1 MGMQKAVWLED
12 DKIILRQSWLGS
24 LAMCPERARQDML
37 GISQSTESPSTMIGS
52 AVHHGIEMCLQSYID
67 TGEHTNR
74 DDMIAESLGYWQN
87 NAHEIVRWN
96 QKNEE
101 ECVEIIELN
110 SAVWWDEV
118 RLGIDPKAVEY
129 KFDIPLVV
137 DHKPE
142 IWLRGSIDCV
152 QHHPAPIGDWKNPG
166 RKPSDDWEKKRWSVQ
181 AAAYTF
187 AVASM
192 ADGGINEP
200 MEFEFVHLVKGKVHK
215 NLVECGPADWASLV
229 ALARSAG
236 TLITADLPVWP
247 LQMSGGHCSPKWC
260 GAWSTCRGRFAGPDP
275 FKQL

>member
-1 MGMQKAVWLED
+1 MGMQKSVWLED
-12 DKIILRQSWLGS
+12 DKIILRLSWLGS

-37 GISQSTESPSTMIGS
+37 GISQSTESTSTMIGS

-96 QKNEE
+96 HKNEE

-152 QHHPAPIGDWKNPG
+152 QHHPAPIVDWKNPG
-166 RKPSDDWEKKRWSVQ
+166 RKPHDDWEKRRWSVQ

-200 MEFEFVHLVKGKVHK
+200 MQFEFVHLVKGKVHK
-215 NLVECGPADWASLV
+215 NLVECGPAEWASLV

-247 LQMSGGHCSPKWC
+247 LQMSGWHCSPKWC

>member
-1 MGMQKAVWLED
+1 MVQKAVWLED
-12 DKIILRQSWLGS
+12 DRIILRQSWLGS

-37 GISQSTESPSTMIGS
+37 GISKSTESTSTMVGS
-52 AVHHGIEMCLQSYID
+52 AVHHGIEMCLQSFID
-67 TGEHTNR
+67 TGEHTSR
-74 DDMIAESLGYWQN
+74 DQTIADSLSYWN
-87 NAHEIVRWN
+87 DNGHEIVRWN
-96 QKNEE
+96 HKNEE
-101 ECVEIIELN
+101 ECLEIIELN

-118 RLGIDPKAVEY
+118 RSDLFPRSVEH
-129 KFDIPLVV
+129 KFEIPMVV

-142 IWLRGSIDCV
+142 IWLHGTIDLL
-152 QHHPAPIGDWKNPG
+152 QHHPAPIVDWKNPG
-166 RKPSDDWEKKRWSVQ
+166 RKPHDDWEKKRWSVQ

-192 ADGGINEP
+192 IDGGINEP
-200 MEFEFVHLVKGKVHK
+200 MQFEFVHLVKGKVYK

-247 LQMSGGHCSPKWC
+247 LQMSGWHCSPKWC

>member
-1 MGMQKAVWLED
+1 MVQKAVWLED
-12 DKIILRQSWLGS
+12 DRIILRQSWLGS

-37 GISQSTESPSTMIGS
+37 GISKSTESTSTMVGS
-52 AVHHGIEMCLQSYID
+52 AVHHGIEMCLQSFID
-67 TGEHTNR
+67 TGEHTSR
-74 DDMIAESLGYWQN
+74 DQTIADSLSYWN
-87 NAHEIVRWN
+87 DNGHEIVRWN
-96 QKNEE
+96 HKNEE
-101 ECVEIIELN
+101 ECLEIIELN

-118 RLGIDPKAVEY
+118 RSDLFPRSVEH
-129 KFDIPLVV
+129 KFEIPLVV

-142 IWLRGSIDCV
+142 IWLHGTIDLL
-152 QHHPAPIGDWKNPG
+152 QHHPAPIVDWKNPG
-166 RKPSDDWEKKRWSVQ
+166 RKPHDDWEKKRWSVQ

-192 ADGGINEP
+192 IDGGINEP
-200 MEFEFVHLVKGKVHK
+200 MQFVHLVKGKVYK

-247 LQMSGGHCSPKWC
+247 LQMSGWHCSPKWC

>member
-1 MGMQKAVWLED
+1 MVQKAVWLED
-12 DKIILRQSWLGS
+12 DRIILRQSWLGS

-37 GISQSTESPSTMIGS
+37 GISKSTESTSTMVGS
-52 AVHHGIEMCLQSYID
+52 AVHHGIEMCLQSFID
-67 TGEHTNR
+67 TGEHTSR
-74 DDMIAESLGYWQN
+74 DQTIADSLSYWN
-87 NAHEIVRWN
+87 DNGHEIVRWN
-96 QKNEE
+96 HKNEE
-101 ECVEIIELN
+101 ECLEIIELN

-118 RLGIDPKAVEY
+118 RSDLFPRSVEH
-129 KFDIPLVV
+129 KFEIPLVV
-137 DHKPE
+137 YHKPE
-142 IWLRGSIDCV
+142 IWLHGTIDLL
-152 QHHPAPIGDWKNPG
+152 QHHPARIVDWKNPG
-166 RKPSDDWEKKRWSVQ
+166 RKPHDDWEKKRWSVQ

-192 ADGGINEP
+192 IDGGINEP
-200 MEFEFVHLVKGKVHK
+200 MQFEFVHLVKGKVYK

-247 LQMSGGHCSPKWC
+247 LQMSGWHCSPKWC

>member
-1 MGMQKAVWLED
+1 MVQKAVWLED
-12 DKIILRQSWLGS
+12 DRIILRQSWLGS

-37 GISQSTESPSTMIGS
+37 GISKSTESTSTMVGS
-52 AVHHGIEMCLQSYID
+52 AVHHGIEMCLQSFID
-67 TGEHTNR
+67 TGEHTSR
-74 DDMIAESLGYWQN
+74 DQTIADSLSYWN
-87 NAHEIVRWN
+87 DNGHEIVRWN
-96 QKNEE
+96 HKNEE
-101 ECVEIIELN
+101 ECLEIIELN

-118 RLGIDPKAVEY
+118 RSDLFPRSVEH
-129 KFDIPLVV
+129 KFEIPLVV

-142 IWLRGSIDCV
+142 IWLHGTIDLL
-152 QHHPAPIGDWKNPG
+152 QHHPGPIVDWKNPG
-166 RKPSDDWEKKRWSVQ
+166 RKPHDDWEKKRWSVQ

-192 ADGGINEP
+192 IDGGINEP
-200 MEFEFVHLVKGKVHK
+200 MQFEFVHLVKGKVYK

-247 LQMSGGHCSPKWC
+247 LQMSGWHCSPKWC

>member
-1 MGMQKAVWLED
+1 MGIQKAVWLED

-37 GISQSTESPSTMIGS
+37 GISQSTESTSTMIGS

-96 QKNEE
+96 HKNEE

-118 RLGIDPKAVEY
+118 RLGLNPKAVEY

-142 IWLRGSIDCV
+142 IWLRGSIDLL
-152 QHHPAPIGDWKNPG
+152 QHHPAPIVDWKNPG
-166 RKPSDDWEKKRWSVQ
+166 RKPHDDWEKRRWSVQ

-200 MEFEFVHLVKGKVHK
+200 MQFEFVHLVKGKVHK
-215 NLVECGPADWASLV
+215 NLVECGPAEWASLV

-247 LQMSGGHCSPKWC
+247 LQMSGWHCSPKWC

>member
-1 MGMQKAVWLED
+1 MVQKAVWLED
-12 DKIILRQSWLGS
+12 DRIILRQSWLGS

-37 GISQSTESPSTMIGS
+37 GISKSTESTSTMVGS
-52 AVHHGIEMCLQSYID
+52 AVHHGIEMCLQSFID
-67 TGEHTNR
+67 TGEHTSR
-74 DDMIAESLGYWQN
+74 DQTIADSLSYWN
-87 NAHEIVRWN
+87 DNGHEIVRWN
-96 QKNEE
+96 HKNEE
-101 ECVEIIELN
+101 ECLEIIELN

-118 RLGIDPKAVEY
+118 RSDLFPRSVEH
-129 KFDIPLVV
+129 KFEIPLVV

-142 IWLRGSIDCV
+142 IWLHGTIDLL
-152 QHHPAPIGDWKNPG
+152 QHHPAPIVDWKNPG
-166 RKPSDDWEKKRWSVQ
+166 RKPHDDWEKKRWSVQ

-192 ADGGINEP
+192 IDGGINEP
-200 MEFEFVHLVKGKVHK
+200 MQFEFVHLVKGKVYK

-247 LQMSGGHCSPKWC
+247 LQMSGWHCAPKWC